1 MPRSPSSPAFWRSP
15 LRGPW
20 FTSLL
25 GVVLLVGITV
35 MFVTGLLSYAAYNP
49 NLAAVNDK
57 TPDKGILGFY
67 LFSWPTHPVWLYRLT
82 QGVHVTLGITLIPVL
97 LAKLWS
103 VVPKLFALPP
113 ARSLAHALERLSLLL
128 LVGGAL
134 FEFVTGVL
142 NIQLDYIFPGSFYTL
157 HFYGAWVFIA
167 AFVTHAVLR
176 VPMALR
182 NLGEMRRRGEWPE
195 GADAE
200 RSGGQHAGPS
210 EGDAAVP
217 GPSDT
222 TTDGPGAP
230 SGDRGPAADGPGP
243 VSGSPDGTPG
253 SASDQAGQAAGGRPG
268 PPSEGPGSAP
278 GRPASGAGVP
288 GTSPGTPGP
297 HPGVSG
303 AAPEDPGPLSDRSGP
318 VPDDAG
324 RAPGGVGAVSGG
336 AGGGGRPG
344 ASSGPARGEEGPHG
358 GADRR
363 PGQSVPAP
371 AAGEPAR
378 PEDELIAPDPLPP
391 TVSRRGAIAFVGGGS
406 LLLAATTVGHSFD
419 APVRETAL
427 LAPHGGPEPGSGP
440 GAFQINKTAASRG
453 IDPKETGA
461 DAWRLVVAG
470 NGRTVR
476 LSRAQLQELPLH
488 GSALPIAC
496 VEGWSTSDQAWRGV
510 RLRDLAELVGYD
522 TDTAPDVVVESLQRA
537 GAFRVAALRYNQV
550 RDPLS
555 LLALSVNGADLTPDH
570 GYPARIIVPA
580 APGVLN
586 TKWVSRMTFGAL

>member
-1 MPRSPSSPAFWRSP
+1 M
-15 LRGPW
+15 
-20 FTSLL
+20 
-25 GVVLLVGITV
+25 
-35 MFVTGLLSYAAYNP
+35 
-49 NLAAVNDK
+49 
-57 TPDKGILGFY
+57 
-67 LFSWPTHPVWLYRLT
+67 
-82 QGVHVTLGITLIPVL
+82 
-97 LAKLWS
+97 
-103 VVPKLFALPP
+103 
-113 ARSLAHALERLSLLL
+113 
-128 LVGGAL
+128 
-134 FEFVTGVL
+134 
-142 NIQLDYIFPGSFYTL
+142 
-157 HFYGAWVFIA
+157 
-167 AFVTHAVLR
+167 
-176 VPMALR
+176 PMALR

-200 RSGGQHAGPS
+200 RSGGQH
-210 EGDAAVP
+210 
-217 GPSDT
+217 
-222 TTDGPGAP
+222 
-230 SGDRGPAADGPGP
+230 DRGSAADGPGP
-243 VSGSPDGTPG
+243 VSGSPGGSAGSAG
-253 SASDQAGQAAGGRPG
+253 SASDRTGPAAGGRPG
-268 PPSEGPGSAP
+268 SAPEGPGPAPEGPGSAP
-278 GRPASGAGVP
+278 EGTASGAGRP
-288 GTSPGTPGP
+288 GTSPGTPGR

-324 RAPGGVGAVSGG
+324 RAPGGGGAVSGG
-336 AGGGGRPG
+336 AAGGGRPG

-358 GADRR
+358 GPDRV
-363 PGQSVPAP
+363 PGRSVPAP

-378 PEDELIAPDPLPP
+378 PEDELISPDPLPP